1 MPHTYTNLLT
11 HIIFSTKDR
20 TPFIKPELKDE
31 LHAYMGGIIRE
42 LKGTAVLINGT
53 ADHVH
58 SLVYLPPNFSLSD
71 ALRVLK
77 TNSSRWAHEEKRIA
91 RFGWQSGYGAFSVS
105 QSNAK
110 TVGAYIA
117 HQEEHHRKVTF
128 KEEFKAFLE
137 KNGIAYDEQ
146 YLWG

>member
-20 TPFIKPELKDE
+20 TPFIKPELKGE

-42 LKGTAVLINGT
+42 MKGMAVIINGT
-53 ADHVH
+53 SDHVH
-58 SLVYLPPNFSLSD
+58 SLVSLPANLPLSD
-71 ALRVLK
+71 AMRVLK
-77 TNSSRWAHEEKRIA
+77 TNSSRWVHEEKGIA
-91 RFGWQSGYGAFSVS
+91 RFGWQTGFGAFSVS
-105 QSNAK
+105 QSNVPA
-110 TVGAYIA
+110 VSAYIA

-128 KEEFKAFLE
+128 KEEFVTFL
-137 KNGIAYDEQ
+137 KKHGIEYDEQ